1 MSLGMTHLL
10 PTTLLWPTG
19 LSYADEGEEER
30 YGRARRRMIVL
41 AILAYAAWFVYTRN
55 AKHSAPVWGHRYAKP
70 QSREKWAVLF
80 FISLVLARGSGAP
93 TAHLLSSAVRR
104 WAARIAAAVC
114 RLIGLVCGLTFAVKF
129 EDEAGLQAEHRG
141 LVAAVGPHG
150 VFPLAMLGF
159 GAFKFRRDCG
169 FGEPGLTELNAR
181 FAGAS
186 VCFLVPVIRE
196 LLLLMGVRDANRS
209 TLKRLLA
216 SNHSVAIQPGG
227 IWEMV
232 MSDSRQVCDGHTIP
246 HPLSPWA
253 ARSLPSSHSLLRLL
267 SRLAGGPLLPALAR
281 LRAPRDRDGKA
292 APPLLL
298 VWREPALQIVG
309 RARAATLGRAQAAHR
324 PPILPGTLGAATLP
338 IAATD
343 RRDLCRRTTG
353 ALRTP
358 TLTPSHAQS
367 SHPLA
372 LA

>member
-1 MSLGMTHLL
+1 
-10 PTTLLWPTG
+10 
-19 LSYADEGEEER
+19 
-30 YGRARRRMIVL
+30 MIVL
-41 AILAYAAWFVYTRN
+41 AVLAYAAWFVYTRN

-232 MSDSRQVCDGHTIP
+232 MSDSRQVCDGHAIP

-253 ARSLPSSHSLLRLL
+253 ARSLRSSHSLCPSALSTRRRPSSSSARSASCASRSRWEGRSSLATRLERTSSSNRGEGTGCDSG
-267 SRLAGGPLLPALAR
+267 SRASCASASHSSRDAGGCRSAHC
-281 LRAPRDRDGKA
+281 RD
-292 APPLLL
+292 
-298 VWREPALQIVG
+298 QQ
-309 RARAATLGRAQAAHR
+309 T
-324 PPILPGTLGAATLP
+324 
-338 IAATD
+338 
-343 RRDLCRRTTG
+343 
-353 ALRTP
+353 
-358 TLTPSHAQS
+358 
-367 SHPLA
+367 
-372 LA
+372 

>member
-1 MSLGMTHLL
+1 
-10 PTTLLWPTG
+10 
-19 LSYADEGEEER
+19 
-30 YGRARRRMIVL
+30 MIVL
-41 AILAYAAWFVYTRN
+41 AVLAYAAWFVYTRN
-55 AKHSAPVWGHRYAKP
+55 AKHSAPVWGH
-70 QSREKWAVLF
+70 
-80 FISLVLARGSGAP
+80 
-93 TAHLLSSAVRR
+93 R

-232 MSDSRQVCDGHTIP
+232 MSDSRQEA
-246 HPLSPWA
+246 LFFQ
-253 ARSLPSSHSLLRLL
+253 RSLGFV
-267 SRLAGGPLLPALAR
+267 RLAIEMGRPLLPCYSFGENQLFKSWGGHGLRLWVARKLRIGLPFFQGRWGLPLCPLPRPTDVTFVVGRQVPVGPANPRPSEAEVEAVFERYLEEIERLFAANAPKYLPPDVAARGLKIHRIGHGVVRHAR
-281 LRAPRDRDGKA
+281 L
-292 APPLLL
+292 
-298 VWREPALQIVG
+298 
-309 RARAATLGRAQAAHR
+309 
-324 PPILPGTLGAATLP
+324 
-338 IAATD
+338 
-343 RRDLCRRTTG
+343 
-353 ALRTP
+353 
-358 TLTPSHAQS
+358 
-367 SHPLA
+367 
-372 LA
+372 